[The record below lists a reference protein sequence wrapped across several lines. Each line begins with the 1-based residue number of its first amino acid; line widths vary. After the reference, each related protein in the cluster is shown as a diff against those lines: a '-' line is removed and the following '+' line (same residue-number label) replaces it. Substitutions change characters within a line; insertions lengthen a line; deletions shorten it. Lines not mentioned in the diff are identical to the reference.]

1 MKEEENLVQWWNVTK
16 GVPCLYRMESGAV
29 VEWNKGSTTLIKA
42 GTHRTHNW
50 LKSRQL
56 KIDKEQRI
64 KIHVK

>member
-16 GVPCLYRMESGAV
+16 VVPCLYRIESGAV

-50 LKSRQL
+50 LKN
-56 KIDKEQRI
+56 DN
-64 KIHVK
+64 